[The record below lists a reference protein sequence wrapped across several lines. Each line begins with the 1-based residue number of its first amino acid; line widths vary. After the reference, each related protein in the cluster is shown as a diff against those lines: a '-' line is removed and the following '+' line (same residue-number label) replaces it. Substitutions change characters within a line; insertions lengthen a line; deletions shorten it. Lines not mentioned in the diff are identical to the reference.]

1 MLSEHSIAQS
11 PRAQYG
17 TIRVKAVRILPKM
30 YKFSARRADA
40 AQALMVRSSR
50 ITSTAGYS
58 FPSLR
63 RSVSAPVLP
72 RASHTHGLDSDSGF
86 WIRIR
91 IGLDYGRICHP
102 SAIICHHL
110 LSSAVRRP
118 PVQNS
123 SCESACKRCKRCKS
137 QLKAVSHP
145 DRQDRTEKNTAHPG
159 KSGELCS
166 LLFCFSFTSGSGRGI
181 RWSRASAGCR
191 RFLPGSPARR

>member
-17 TIRVKAVRILPKM
+17 TIRVKAVRLLPKM
-30 YKFSARRADA
+30 SKFSARRVDEGSG
-40 AQALMVRSSR
+40 LHGSE
-50 ITSTAGYS
+50 
-58 FPSLR
+58 FPHHIHGRVLF
-63 RSVSAPVLP
+63 PVLEAEHQRADSP
-72 RASHTHGLDSDSGF
+72 ARASHTHGLDSDSGF

-145 DRQDRTEKNTAHPG
+145 DRQDRTEKNTARSN
-159 KSGELCS
+159 KSGEL
-166 LLFCFSFTSGSGRGI
+166 
-181 RWSRASAGCR
+181 
-191 RFLPGSPARR
+191 

>member
-17 TIRVKAVRILPKM
+17 TIRVKAVRLLPKM
-30 YKFSARRADA
+30 SKFSARRADA
-40 AQALMVRSSR
+40 AQAFMVRSSR

-58 FPSLR
+58 ACICCTYSRPTGYSFPSLR
-63 RSVSAPVLP
+63 RSISAPILP
-72 RASHTHGLDSDSGF
+72 RARHTHMDWIRILDSGF

-145 DRQDRTEKNTAHPG
+145 DRQDRTEKNTARSN
-159 KSGELCS
+159 KSGEL
-166 LLFCFSFTSGSGRGI
+166 
-181 RWSRASAGCR
+181 
-191 RFLPGSPARR
+191 

>member
-1 MLSEHSIAQS
+1 MVQS
-11 PRAQYG
+11 GSKRFDFCRKCINFQPGGLMRAL
-17 TIRVKAVRILPKM
+17 A
-30 YKFSARRADA
+30 F
-40 AQALMVRSSR
+40 MVRSSR

-58 FPSLR
+58 ACICCTYSRPTGYSFPSLR
-63 RSVSAPVLP
+63 RSISAPILP
-72 RASHTHGLDSDSGF
+72 RARHTHMDWIRILDSGF

-145 DRQDRTEKNTAHPG
+145 DRQDRTEKNTARSN
-159 KSGELCS
+159 KSGEL
-166 LLFCFSFTSGSGRGI
+166 
-181 RWSRASAGCR
+181 
-191 RFLPGSPARR
+191 

>member
-1 MLSEHSIAQS
+1 
-11 PRAQYG
+11 
-17 TIRVKAVRILPKM
+17 
-30 YKFSARRADA
+30 
-40 AQALMVRSSR
+40 MVRSSR

-58 FPSLR
+58 ACICCTYSRPTGYSIPSLR
-63 RSVSAPVLP
+63 RIVSAPVLP
-72 RASHTHGLDSDSGF
+72 RARHTHMDWIRILDSGF
-86 WIRIR
+86 GFGF
-91 IGLDYGRICHP
+91 GLDYGRICHP

-191 RFLPGSPARR
+191 RSPRGSPAHR